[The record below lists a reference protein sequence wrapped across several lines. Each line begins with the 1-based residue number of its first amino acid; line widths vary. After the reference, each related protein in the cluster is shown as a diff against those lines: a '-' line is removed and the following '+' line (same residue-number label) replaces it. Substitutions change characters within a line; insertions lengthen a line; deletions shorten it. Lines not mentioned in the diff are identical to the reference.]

1 MGSFEKLVVLTVI
14 FLSAVVLTIS
24 LNHQTD
30 AKEGASP
37 ADVRREQQSNL
48 PSTPVVDLDAERLA
62 GAKTQAVGDAPESNA
77 LLSAEA
83 RPLEGTDFS
92 PQEQANPFR
101 PAANVA
107 GATPQ
112 LAVSTVEVTQRRPQV
127 LEGKLISLEGLAA
140 SPIAGVFVYVPA
152 EGDTWTKL
160 SQRFYGSTRF
170 QRSMMQ
176 DNDNLPLEPGQ
187 GIYVYADPSVVAER
201 RAFEAQPT
209 RDLPGSSRPSG
220 SGDVGE
226 VVGNSSAPNSSGPNA
241 SEPGATHR
249 SYTVQNGDTLSSIA
263 YDHYGRAS
271 LWRRIWDANLDVLAN
286 PDDLRVDQV
295 LRIP

>member
-48 PSTPVVDLDAERLA
+48 SNTPVVDLDAERSA
-62 GAKTQAVGDAPESNA
+62 QVETPVTEDAPENNA

-83 RPLEGTDFS
+83 RPLEASEDAE
-92 PQEQANPFR
+92 PEALQNDNPFR
-101 PAANVA
+101 PGANAA

-112 LAVSTVEVTQRRPQV
+112 PPVSTVEVTQGRPQTV
-127 LEGKLISLEGLAA
+127 EGKLITLEGLTA

-176 DNDNLPLEPGQ
+176 DNEGYPLEPGR
-187 GIYVYADPSVVAER
+187 GIYVYADPSVVTER
-201 RAFEAQPT
+201 DAFEAQPA

-226 VVGNSSAPNSSGPNA
+226 VVENDSDQ
-241 SEPGATHR
+241 GATHR
-249 SYTVQNGDTLSSIA
+249 SYTVQDGDTLSSIA

-271 LWRRIWDANLDVLAN
+271 LWRRIWDANLDVLPN

>member
-48 PSTPVVDLDAERLA
+48 PSTPVVDLDEQRSAQVEPPV
-62 GAKTQAVGDAPESNA
+62 TEHAPENNA

-83 RPLEGTDFS
+83 RPLDNSAGTATEGLQND
-92 PQEQANPFR
+92 NPFR
-101 PAANVA
+101 PSGNAA
-107 GATPQ
+107 GKTPQ
-112 LAVSTVEVTQRRPQV
+112 APVSTVEVTEGRPQPV
-127 LEGKLISLEGLAA
+127 EGKLITLEGLTA
-140 SPIAGVFVYVPA
+140 SPIAGVFVYVPVD
-152 EGDTWTKL
+152 GDTWTKL

-176 DNDNLPLEPGQ
+176 DNEGYPLEPGR
-187 GIYVYADPSVVAER
+187 GIYIYADPSVVAER
-201 RAFEAQPT
+201 EAFEAQPT
-209 RDLPGSSRPSG
+209 RELPGSSRPSG

-226 VVGNSSAPNSSGPNA
+226 VVESDSDQ
-241 SEPGATHR
+241 GATHR
-249 SYTVQNGDTLSSIA
+249 SYTVQEGDTLSSIA

-271 LWRRIWDANLDVLAN
+271 LWRRIWDANLDVLPN
-286 PDDLRVDQV
+286 PDDLRLDQV

>member
-14 FLSAVVLTIS
+14 FLSAVV

-37 ADVRREQQSNL
+37 ADVRREQQSNS
-48 PSTPVVDLDAERLA
+48 PGTAVVDLGTDRLTAVEPGTSTPEPDADELS
-62 GAKTQAVGDAPESNA
+62 KSNA

-83 RPLEGTDFS
+83 RPLDGAAAQS
-92 PQEQANPFR
+92 PESSADDNPFR
-101 PAANVA
+101 GASSA
-107 GATPQ
+107 GAQPSG
-112 LAVSTVEVTQRRPQV
+112 VSTVEVTETRPQPI
-127 LEGKLISLEGLAA
+127 EGQLISRVGLTP
-140 SPIAGVFVYVPA
+140 SPVAGVFVYTPV

-160 SQRFYGSTRF
+160 SQRFYGTTRH

-176 DNDNLPLEPGQ
+176 DNEGLPLEPGR
-187 GIYVYADPSVVAER
+187 GIYVYADPAPAPSDR
-201 RAFEAQPT
+201 DAFEAQPPRNLSGT
-209 RDLPGSSRPSG
+209 SRPSG
-220 SGDVGE
+220 S
-226 VVGNSSAPNSSGPNA
+226 SSTVPKEAA
-241 SEPGATHR
+241 QAERDATEQGATHR
-249 SYTVQNGDTLSSIA
+249 NYTVQDGDTLSSIA

-271 LWRRIWDANLDVLAN
+271 LWRRIWDANLDVLPN

>member
-30 AKEGASP
+30 AAEGASP

-48 PSTPVVDLDAERLA
+48 PSTPVVDLDEERLSEVE
-62 GAKTQAVGDAPESNA
+62 QPAVEDAPENSA

-83 RPLEGTDFS
+83 RPLEGGSAGNSDAS
-92 PQEQANPFR
+92 DDNPFR
-101 PAANVA
+101 GSSNSGGAA
-107 GATPQ
+107 PQ
-112 LAVSTVEVTQRRPQV
+112 PPVSTVEVTQGRPQPI
-127 LEGKLISLEGLAA
+127 EGRLITLEGLTP
-140 SPIAGVFVYVPA
+140 SPIDGVYVYEPV
-152 EGDTWTKL
+152 EDDTWTKL
-160 SQRFYGSTRF
+160 SQRYYGSVRF

-176 DNDNLPLEPGQ
+176 DNENIPLSAGR
-187 GIYVYADPSVVAER
+187 GIHIYADPGAVPTDRE
-201 RAFEAQPT
+201 AFEAQPA

-220 SGDVGE
+220 SGDAGE
-226 VVGNSSAPNSSGPNA
+226 VAEG
-241 SEPGATHR
+241 EQGATHR
-249 SYTVQNGDTLSSIA
+249 SYTVQDGDTLSSIA

-271 LWRRIWDANLDVLAN
+271 LWRRIWDANLDVLPN
-286 PDDLRVDQV
+286 PDDLRVDLV

>member
-48 PSTPVVDLDAERLA
+48 PSTPVVDLDEERSA
-62 GAKTQAVGDAPESNA
+62 QVEPPVTEGAPENDAPENNA

-83 RPLEGTDFS
+83 RPLEDSAGADAETLQND
-92 PQEQANPFR
+92 NPFR
-101 PAANVA
+101 PGANAA

-112 LAVSTVEVTQRRPQV
+112 PPVSTVEVTQGRPQTV
-127 LEGKLISLEGLAA
+127 EGKLITLEGLTA
-140 SPIAGVFVYVPA
+140 SPIAGVFVYVPV

-176 DNDNLPLEPGQ
+176 DNEGYPLEPGR
-187 GIYVYADPSVVAER
+187 GIYVYADPSVVDER
-201 RAFEAQPT
+201 DAFEAQPA

-226 VVGNSSAPNSSGPNA
+226 VVESDSDQ
-241 SEPGATHR
+241 GATHR
-249 SYTVQNGDTLSSIA
+249 SYTVQDGDTLSSIA

-271 LWRRIWDANLDVLAN
+271 LWRRIWDANLDVLPN